1 MLGWLTMIP
10 RAALL
15 VSILQF
21 ALSSFGQV
29 PGVQAREQTG
39 NVAIEPQV
47 LEAGSKATLE
57 KETIRVTLPLSAVP
71 GLGAKVVVW
80 LASPK
85 DLRSGETAA
94 TLSTNG
100 RAVSATLPWPKD
112 TRGVR
117 EEDIGWYRIGY
128 RVEVNGAERSH
139 GVLSVGAITA
149 NLMELRMAYPKMI
162 AQAHPLSARVIA
174 VNPVTGKALPG

>member
-1 MLGWLTMIP
+1 MIP

-15 VSILQF
+15 VSVLQF

-29 PGVQAREQTG
+29 PGVQARQQAG
-39 NVAIEPQV
+39 NFATEPQV

-57 KETIRVTLPLSAVP
+57 KDTIRVTLPLSAVP

-85 DLRSGETAA
+85 DLRSGETVA

-112 TRGVR
+112 ARGVR
-117 EEDIGWYRIGY
+117 EEDIGWYSARPI
-128 RVEVNGAERSH
+128 
-139 GVLSVGAITA
+139 
-149 NLMELRMAYPKMI
+149 
-162 AQAHPLSARVIA
+162 HPLRRHQSVRVR
-174 VNPVTGKALPG
+174 L

>member
-1 MLGWLTMIP
+1 MIP

-29 PGVQAREQTG
+29 PGVQARQQAG

-57 KETIRVTLPLSAVP
+57 KDTIRVTLPLNAVP

-85 DLRSGETAA
+85 DLRIGETVA

-112 TRGVR
+112 ARGVR
-117 EEDIGWYRIGY
+117 EEDIGWYRIEIG
-128 RVEVNGAERSH
+128 RA
-139 GVLSVGAITA
+139 
-149 NLMELRMAYPKMI
+149 
-162 AQAHPLSARVIA
+162 
-174 VNPVTGKALPG
+174 